1 MKTCYGGYCVE
12 HKRGRGFSRMGP
24 SAFKTFLVVVAIVTT
39 LFVAADV
46 LNKVSIDSY
55 LTSIY

>member
-1 MKTCYGGYCVE
+1 
-12 HKRGRGFSRMGP
+12 MGP